1 MKTQKTL
8 QVVFLIAF
16 VTAFLSLGQAGI
28 CAQGPE
34 KQWIAI
40 HEQIPEGAAR
50 YKIKLKY
57 TTSESGYF
65 YNSARRSNIE
75 SDILPDGGIDG
86 YKDRLDFGTQ
96 FDGYEY
102 SALVQT
108 ARELCLLNRD
118 GRQIGKARIIRSIDG
133 EEQETVK
140 EGYFYTNNNIDVP
153 AEIPSEEFG
162 LDLKEPLQCTFTLN
176 IYGNSPDSY
185 RGSMS
190 ARIKGSLTGSI
201 FTSGANLEVSISY
214 KDSLETKD
222 AQIKVTLEPFD
233 DEVPYDS
240 AGGKIT
246 DILRLHSTKLVVE
259 KIATDS
265 SEIILAAI
273 HGDLAQSAQGQSH
286 LGINKPVPAFSRVD
300 LIGRKLL
307 TLEQLC
313 KKAGRRG
320 YIVMIFGDLKRQPSE
335 YYRPDMGTNKVT
347 LDEAMILDILQ
358 RDSKTR
364 PIVAF
369 VCREM
374 LLADLYE
381 KWLGQDPGFHILSD
395 YSNPMEMNFLLPS
408 RRSSH
413 YRQPMK
419 VETLRGQ
426 FLLPENNVSIVLIN
440 GEGNLIYIDINAGKQ
455 LEESLTRINK
465 LIRDNKTAEKIKLF

>member
-16 VTAFLSLGQAGI
+16 VTAFFGWGQAGI
-28 CAQGPE
+28 CAQGAE

-57 TTSESGYF
+57 TPSESGYF
-65 YNSARRSNIE
+65 YNSARSNIE
-75 SDILPDGGIDG
+75 SDILPNGGIDG
-86 YKDRLDFGTQ
+86 YEYRLDFGTK
-96 FDGYEY
+96 FDGYQY
-102 SALVQT
+102 VALVRA
-108 ARELCLLNRD
+108 ARDLGLLNRD
-118 GRQIGKARIIRSIDG
+118 GRQICKARIIRSIEG
-133 EEQETVK
+133 EEQEIVK
-140 EGYFYTNNNIDVP
+140 EGYFFVNNNIEVP
-153 AEIPSEEFG
+153 AEIPSEELG
-162 LDLKEPLQCTFTLN
+162 LDLKEPLPCKFSIN
-176 IYGNSPDSY
+176 IYGNSPNSY

-190 ARIKGSLTGSI
+190 ARIKGSLTGAI

-214 KDSLETKD
+214 KDSFETKD

-240 AGGKIT
+240 AGGSIT

-273 HGDLAQSAQGQSH
+273 HGDLAQSAQGQLH
-286 LGINKPVPAFSRVD
+286 LGINKPVPAFSRVE
-300 LIGRKLL
+300 LVGRKLL
-307 TLEQLC
+307 TLDQLC

-320 YIVMIFGDLKRQPSE
+320 YIVMIFGDLKRQTPD
-335 YYRPDMGTNKVT
+335 YYRPDMENKLT
-347 LDEAMILDILQ
+347 LDESMILDILQ
-358 RDSKTR
+358 RDSKTP

-374 LLADLYE
+374 YFSDLYE
-381 KWLGQDPGFHILSD
+381 KWLGQDPGFYILSD
-395 YSNPMEMNFLLPS
+395 YSNPMEMNFLLSS

-413 YRQPMK
+413 HRPPTK
-419 VETLRGQ
+419 LETLRGQ
-426 FLLPENNVSIVLIN
+426 LLLPENKVSIALVN

-465 LIRDNKTAEKIKLF
+465 LIRDK